1 MLMNKSILISALLL
15 AASSI
20 AMADDIKVEGI
31 RITFNDETP
40 TANLAYT
47 STPLVNHN
55 SNGKVILNAQGI
67 AQQTYNSES
76 ITVLEHLTLNSTFP
90 ISATENQQTHKYFA
104 TFFSSTW
111 AYTVPSGV
119 TAYLGAIGE
128 DETIIRTKISDGLIP
143 AGVPVILESGSEHY
157 NLTAHDCVTGVSGE
171 NDLIGTDVKI
181 TEIPENIYYFDKGEN
196 FYSAKGVGIDSIAA
210 HTAYLIAAKAPELTY
225 FPLGE
230 VLIFQ
235 FDLDVTDLGWASLYY
250 DKALKIPGGVKVY
263 YANTFEGDDITLK
276 KVIGSIPANTG
287 VIVKANPGIVTFPF
301 AEGDVPAIKD
311 TNLFKG
317 LLADK
322 SCSEVAAD
330 EGKKIY
336 TLAGK
341 ESDQKLIFMRYD
353 TSLNLHANRIY
364 MPLAGNSEIKYLRIE
379 DDDATGIDAF
389 SSTNAYSRAVNLMG
403 IPVDDTYSG
412 IILKDGKKVL
422 RVRR

>member
-1 MLMNKSILISALLL
+1 
-15 AASSI
+15 
-20 AMADDIKVEGI
+20 
-31 RITFNDETP
+31 
-40 TANLAYT
+40 
-47 STPLVNHN
+47 
-55 SNGKVILNAQGI
+55 
-67 AQQTYNSES
+67 SES

-90 ISATENQQTHKYFA
+90 ISATETQETQKYYA

-128 DETIIRTKISDGLIP
+128 DETIIRTKITDGLIP
-143 AGVPVILESGSEHY
+143 AGVPVILESGTGSY

-171 NDLIGTDVKI
+171 NDLIGTDVEI
-181 TEIPENIYYFDKGEN
+181 TEIPENSYYFNNGDK
-196 FYSAKGVGIDSIAA
+196 FSSASGISSIAA
-210 HTAYLIAAKAPELTY
+210 NTAYLISETAPELTY

-230 VLIFQ
+230 VLILQ
-235 FDLDVTDLGWASLYY
+235 FDLEVTDLGWASIYY

-263 YANTFEGDDITLK
+263 FANTIDGDDVTLK
-276 KVIGSIPANTG
+276 QVIGNIPANTG

-301 AEGDVPAIKD
+301 AEGDVPAIED

-322 SCSEVAAD
+322 LCSEVTED

-341 ESDQKLIFMRYD
+341 ESDGTLLFMLYD
-353 TSLNLHANRIY
+353 TSLDLHANRIY
-364 MPLAGNSEIKYLRIE
+364 MPLAGNSEIKYLRIAD

-389 SSTNAYSRAVNLMG
+389 RSTNAYSRAVNLMG

>member
-171 NDLIGTDVKI
+171 NDLIGTDVRI

-322 SCSEVAAD
+322 SCSEVTAD

-403 IPVDDTYSG
+403 IPVDDSYSG

>member
-1 MLMNKSILISALLL
+1 MKKSILISALLL
-15 AASSI
+15 AAGSM

-31 RITFNDETP
+31 RITFNDATP

-55 SNGKVILNAQGI
+55 SNGKVLLNAKGI
-67 AQQTYNSES
+67 AQQTYDSES

-90 ISATENQQTHKYFA
+90 ISATENQETQKYYA

-128 DETIIRTKISDGLIP
+128 DETIIRTKITDGLIP
-143 AGVPVILESGSEHY
+143 AGVPVILESGTGSY

-171 NDLIGTDVKI
+171 NDLIGTDVEI
-181 TEIPENIYYFDKGEN
+181 TEIPENSYYFNNGDK
-196 FYSAKGVGIDSIAA
+196 FSSASGIASIAA
-210 HTAYLIAAKAPELTY
+210 NTAYLISETAPELTY

-230 VLIFQ
+230 VLILQ
-235 FDLDVTDLGWASLYY
+235 FDLEVTDLGWASIYY

-263 YANTFEGDDITLK
+263 FANTIDGDDVTLK
-276 KVIGSIPANTG
+276 QVIGNIPANTG

-301 AEGDVPAIKD
+301 AEGDVPAIED

-322 SCSEVAAD
+322 LCSEVTED

-341 ESDQKLIFMRYD
+341 ESDGTLLFMLYD
-353 TSLNLHANRIY
+353 TSLDLHANRIY
-364 MPLAGNSEIKYLRIE
+364 MPLAGNSEIKYLRIAD

-389 SSTNAYSRAVNLMG
+389 RSTNAYSRAVNLMG